1 MGVLGSRLESPG
13 VRSSRSGLRGAV
25 RRRAAEARPGQGA
38 PRVSLGPAGAGGTRG
53 APCFPNRA
61 EQRRHVSVVTVCL
74 DPGQDFCCAASLSRC
89 CRERHHVDGRGG
101 SSVRVATDLWLVCGP
116 PAFRPPCWSKGG
128 RGGGQSTR
136 VWRGRGDSD
145 GSGRPHRGPTERAG
159 RAGRLATRLRRDSA
173 CRQCATNQKL
183 GFLSKF

>member
-13 VRSSRSGLRGAV
+13 VRSSRSGLRGAET
-25 RRRAAEARPGQGA
+25 RRAAEARPGQGA

-101 SSVRVATDLWLVCGP
+101 SSVRVATNLWLVCGP

-128 RGGGQSTR
+128 RGGGA
-136 VWRGRGDSD
+136 VHEGVEGPGRQRWQWPPAQGAD
-145 GSGRPHRGPTERAG
+145 GAG
-159 RAGRLATRLRRDSA
+159 RARRASRHA
-173 CRQCATNQKL
+173 P
-183 GFLSKF
+183 S